1 MCEYV
6 ELIKSFCIDL
16 EIKEP
21 KQLADFC
28 FSEDKFTK
36 SRKYAKY
43 KKNPDPDNM
52 EIVKCI
58 YMVLWGNQFKNLE
71 SIDDIG
77 PWGRN
82 IRKNYRGDTM
92 NSYNSIEKMI
102 TNPDYYTLKLLE
114 TYKKNYHRI
123 GNFILIPNRGNIN
136 SQKGSTK
143 PKGFVQDS
151 FDIFLYA
158 MKEEYKGKWISKICY
173 GDNILDYFGE
183 DNKPKYYDKMKEF
196 FIEDYFDKAGEP
208 IQLLINNDYTGWLE
222 RVNNIIDDR
231 SEKISKK
238 LFKMMPDLN
247 NFESKEIL

>member
-1 MCEYV
+1 
-6 ELIKSFCIDL
+6 
-16 EIKEP
+16 
-21 KQLADFC
+21 
-28 FSEDKFTK
+28 
-36 SRKYAKY
+36 
-43 KKNPDPDNM
+43 
-52 EIVKCI
+52 
-58 YMVLWGNQFKNLE
+58 
-71 SIDDIG
+71 
-77 PWGRN
+77 
-82 IRKNYRGDTM
+82 M

-102 TNPDYYTLKLLE
+102 TNSDDYRNDDKALKLLE

-158 MKEEYKGKWISKICY
+158 MKEEYKGKWISKIWY

-183 DNKPKYYDKMKEF
+183 DNKPIYYDKMKEF
-196 FIEDYFDKAGEP
+196 FIEDYFDKEAGEP

-231 SEKISKK
+231 SRNISDK
-238 LFKMMPDLN
+238 LFEMMPDLN
-247 NFESKEIL
+247 NSESKEIL